1 MASGRHPDPF
11 AELAGDAGGAQAG
24 VFATLAGSFGGNF
37 SCWRGRYST
46 F

>member
-1 MASGRHPDPF
+1 MASGRHPDSF
-11 AELAGDAGGAQAG
+11 AELAGGVGGARAG
-24 VFATLAGSFGGNF
+24 VFEALAGSFEGNF